1 MSGRKCSLCWAH
13 DGTHNPDC
21 MSCEGTGYRPMEDA
35 IVNESDN
42 VKVRENGTG
51 FIAYFAD
58 RPINGPYGA
67 GNTPDEARASLTAWM
82 RENRLKEAQDAILT
96 MRFLAANSPDPI
108 AASTADGVAQVLEWA
123 IGGKNDEFEAM
134 IRQTKAEIA
143 AVKGPLGYV
152 TDLNYQTINRAE
164 RFAAR
169 TETPTVTPLDFGVC
183 GYCGGPLNR
192 EYSCRN
198 QCARNGRD

>member
-1 MSGRKCSLCWAH
+1 MNARKCALCWAA

-21 MSCEGTGYRPMEDA
+21 LACEGTGYRPMEDA
-35 IVNESDN
+35 RVNE
-42 VKVRENGTG
+42 VKIRANGTG

-67 GNTPDEARASLTAWM
+67 GNTPNEARASLTEWM

-96 MRFLAANSPDPI
+96 MRFLATHSPDPI
-108 AASTADGVAQVLEWA
+108 AASTADSVAQVLEWA

-143 AVKGPLGYV
+143 AVVGALPSFDETVLGK
-152 TDLNYQTINRAE
+152 
-164 RFAAR
+164 
-169 TETPTVTPLDFGVC
+169 PTGKC
-183 GYCGGPLNR
+183 EKCGGLLFGSALHYCPSSKERGPRSAAGKDGL
-192 EYSCRN
+192 
-198 QCARNGRD
+198 